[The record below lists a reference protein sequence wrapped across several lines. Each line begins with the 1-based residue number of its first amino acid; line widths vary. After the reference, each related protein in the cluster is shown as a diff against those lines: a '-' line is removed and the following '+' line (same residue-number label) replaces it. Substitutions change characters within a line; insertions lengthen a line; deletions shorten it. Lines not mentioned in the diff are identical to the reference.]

1 MTESIKDMGVSGKY
15 TRMEHPKTLHLLHH
29 LEQCVVYGY
38 GYGQDAT

>member
-1 MTESIKDMGVSGKY
+1 MTESIKDM

-38 GYGQDAT
+38 GQDAT